1 MYTEDVDGF
10 DLKVGVFE
18 LGDDPVESAR
28 SIGAGENVL
37 VHATKRCQ

>member
-18 LGDDPVESAR
+18 LGDDPVEGAR
-28 SIGAGENVL
+28 SICAGENVL
-37 VHATKRCQ
+37 VHATK